1 MISEIQ
7 QQICRIKKSIGFI
20 DTNHKQMKMKHLWML
35 ETAMN
40 ALDTIESDLLQ
51 EIEVD

>member
-1 MISEIQ
+1 MVTEIR
-7 QQICRIKKSIGFI
+7 QQIKAIKYSIGFI
-20 DTNHKQMKMKHLWML
+20 DENSNKIQMKHLWMI

-40 ALDTIESDLLQ
+40 ALDAIESDLIQ